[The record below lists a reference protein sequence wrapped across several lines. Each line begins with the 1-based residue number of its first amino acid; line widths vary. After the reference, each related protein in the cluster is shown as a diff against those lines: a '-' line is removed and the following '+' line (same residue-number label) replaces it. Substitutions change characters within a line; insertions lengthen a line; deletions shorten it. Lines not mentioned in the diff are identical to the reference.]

1 MRGSSPGNR
10 VNARILGVTE
20 RRQREKKG
28 TPALASIGH
37 APVTRA
43 RATLRTTVHG
53 GWGLKNP
60 SFRSLFVSHYL
71 LSFLFHFAGTPM
83 ISALTVATKPE
94 GRPEIAVLDG
104 HERDGRIDGASV
116 CIDGLDLGSCTD
128 APRSF
133 QKLLRREG
141 KELGLKTLAD
151 NFGILGLCY
160 LSLV

>member
-10 VNARILGVTE
+10 VNARILGVKE
-20 RRQREKKG
+20 CRQREKKG
-28 TPALASIGH
+28 TPALASVGH

-53 GWGLKNP
+53 GWG
-60 SFRSLFVSHYL
+60 
-71 LSFLFHFAGTPM
+71 TPM
-83 ISALTVATKPE
+83 ISALTVAPKPE
-94 GRPEIAVLDG
+94 GRPKIAVLDG
-104 HERDGRIDGASV
+104 HERDGCIDGASV
-116 CIDGLDLGSCTD
+116 CIDGLDLGSCTA

-151 NFGILGLCY
+151 NFGFLGLY
-160 LSLV
+160 FLGLV

>member
-1 MRGSSPGNR
+1 MRGSSLGNR

-20 RRQREKKG
+20 RRQRAKKG
-28 TPALASIGH
+28 TPALASVSH
-37 APVTRA
+37 APVMRV

-53 GWGLKNP
+53 T
-60 SFRSLFVSHYL
+60 S
-71 LSFLFHFAGTPM
+71 M
-83 ISALTVATKPE
+83 ILALTVAPKPE

-104 HERDGRIDGASV
+104 HERDGCIDGASV

-128 APRSF
+128 APRNF

-151 NFGILGLCY
+151 NFGFLGLCY
-160 LSLV
+160 LGLV